1 MSVSIFPFCIFT
13 LFIFQRK
20 HALRAYSQALQI
32 YKGKGWA
39 LAEVGRF
46 LIIYIHCRLA
56 SYDKTKHIQSDD
68 CRNNII
74 YRSLKRKM
82 LYLGKVL
89 LLLKIITDKWFALI

>member
-1 MSVSIFPFCIFT
+1 MSIFPCCIFT

-46 LIIYIHCRLA
+46 LIICIHCRLA
-56 SYDKTKHIQSDD
+56 SYNKTKHIQSDYY
-68 CRNNII
+68 RNSII
-74 YRSLKRKM
+74 YRSLKRKEM
-82 LYLGKVL
+82 LLSGKSFVM
-89 LLLKIITDKWFALI
+89 AQNYN

>member
-1 MSVSIFPFCIFT
+1 MSIFPCYMFT

-39 LAEVGRF
+39 LAEVGSF

-56 SYDKTKHIQSDD
+56 SYDKTKHIQRDYF
-68 CRNNII
+68 RNSII
-74 YRSLKRKM
+74 YRSLKRKEM
-82 LYLGKVL
+82 LLSGKTFVM
-89 LLLKIITDKWFALI
+89 AQNYN